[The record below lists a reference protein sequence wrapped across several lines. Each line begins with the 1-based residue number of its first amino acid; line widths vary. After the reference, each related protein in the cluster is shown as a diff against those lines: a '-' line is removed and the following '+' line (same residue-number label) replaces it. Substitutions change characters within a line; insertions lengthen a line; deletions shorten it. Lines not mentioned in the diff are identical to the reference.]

1 MFHFISHKIQ
11 IEKSTLFPIWRRSQ
25 PKIKFSDFPRPFQW
39 PNKSIISSP
48 HIYECLMLFN
58 SNFGCIIWTLNFL
71 PVLYCVCNEYFLLC
85 RHFNCCQDYIWH
97 IIWIVLCFIQL
108 TSYVSCCF
116 TLNANWKIHSFF
128 TLKETSNRKKN
139 SAIFSGLFTD
149 QIVASNLPH
158 IYTNV
163 WCYWTAHLGA
173 LSERW
178 IFFPGAYAKM
188 QY

>member
-1 MFHFISHKIQ
+1 MI
-11 IEKSTLFPIWRRSQ
+11 FPG
-25 PKIKFSDFPRPFQW
+25 PFNGQT
-39 PNKSIISSP
+39 KASYLP
-48 HIYECLMLFN
+48 HIYMNVWCYSTAILDALSEPWIFRP
-58 SNFGCIIWTLNFL
+58 G
-71 PVLYCVCNEYFLLC
+71 LYCVCNEYFLLC

-163 WCYWTAHLGA
+163 WCYWTAH
-173 LSERW
+173 
-178 IFFPGAYAKM
+178 
-188 QY
+188 